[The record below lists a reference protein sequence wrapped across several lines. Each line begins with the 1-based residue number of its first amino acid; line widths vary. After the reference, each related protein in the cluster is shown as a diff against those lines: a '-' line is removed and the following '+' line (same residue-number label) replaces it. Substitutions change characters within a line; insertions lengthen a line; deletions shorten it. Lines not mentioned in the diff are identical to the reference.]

1 MRRLLLFAFL
11 LLGGLASPLA
21 AQQEPAYTAARVHLR
36 ARPSAAATVLT
47 TIPRGVAVQRGG
59 CADGWCAIT
68 YEARAGYVTERYLG
82 RNAPAAASAPSGRG
96 YTNSDGIRVASP
108 RRTPDGK
115 PPAGASA
122 QCRDGTYSFSL
133 HRRGTCSHHGGV
145 SRWLP

>member
-1 MRRLLLFAFL
+1 MRRLFLFAFL
-11 LLGGLASPLA
+11 FLGWPATPLA
-21 AQQEPAYTAARVHLR
+21 AQQGPAYTAARVHLR
-36 ARPSAAATVLT
+36 ARPSAAATVMA
-47 TIPRGVAVQRGG
+47 TIPRGAVVRRSG

-68 YEARAGYVTERYLG
+68 YEARAGYVAERYLG
-82 RNAPAAASAPSGRG
+82 RNAPDAASTPSGRG

-108 RRTPDGK
+108 RRTPDGR